1 VISLKAARDQRGCC
15 LSCNVSRDW
24 QGNTWLSE
32 TLNET
37 DLDDIGHM
45 AFHHP
50 RALKHRL
57 GLLATLRQHGLFMV
71 MLGAYALIATWFIF
85 QVPAFAPPNEQLHY
99 EYVALLR
106 RTGQLPDLATSTR
119 MDERHQPPVY
129 YALTAALS
137 LPFPTPRLDT
147 EMDPNP
153 YYLVTH
159 EGNLN
164 RQVGVNP
171 ASAPILYVGRLVS
184 LALGLLSL
192 MVLYA
197 AAGAV
202 FSRDTALL
210 IAALM
215 AWQPMFL
222 FLSAELGN
230 DLAVTAACTMVLVWT
245 TFIIVRGWGERAYL
259 IWGVLF
265 ATALL
270 TKASAVFLII
280 VLPFACWTRWRSSGR
295 IWPAVRSGLVAAL
308 SCALIYLV
316 WIVFNLN
323 RNVDAAAVS
332 ASVPT
337 LDRILGVIP
346 RDLPLI
352 IPYLDRLWRSFVLD
366 WSTAETGFA
375 FDAYYAMAALIVIV
389 TLAGWLRKPYRVRQ
403 DGILSLMHAAW
414 ILPLWALFLLTK
426 TLMVKEMGVLAPE
439 GRWLLPTLPSLVWLL
454 GSGWLRWWPAEL
466 HRSVARGS
474 TLAVTVSTMALALI
488 YVPRFFPAGAQRLAS
503 VAELPTDVNSI
514 GLVCDWKLKLLGVR
528 AAPMTTSQR
537 AEVDFYWQALQA
549 IDTNYGISAVLVEPD
564 SAGWKQ
570 LDAQRSFPGS
580 GATPTRGW
588 QAGDIYHDRMV
599 FYPRG
604 EMHGP
609 TTALLTVNLL
619 DGKRSLSCAQDD
631 TPLDPAVAQEIIV
644 RPDKVLTPT
653 QRLET
658 PVEFGGY
665 FDLVGV
671 TPVTTAQG
679 LQVTLWW
686 QATAEAPQNYT
697 IFVHLLDQQ
706 GQVIAQA
713 DSPPVQGLSP
723 TTAWRKGDIVQDTH
737 VVPTNGLL
745 ASTLLIGVYDPAT
758 GERLSAVQNG
768 QPQTNQ
774 AFQYPLPH

>member
-1 VISLKAARDQRGCC
+1 MAA
-15 LSCNVSRDW
+15 LS
-24 QGNTWLSE
+24 
-32 TLNET
+32 
-37 DLDDIGHM
+37 
-45 AFHHP
+45 
-50 RALKHRL
+50 
-57 GLLATLRQHGLFMV
+57 LRQFHNRPSWRDVIRRHRWFIALTA
-71 MLGAYALIATWFIF
+71 AYAAVTVWFIF
-85 QVPAFAPPNEQLHY
+85 QVPAFAPPNEHLHY

-129 YALTAALS
+129 YALTALLS

-164 RQVGVNP
+164 RQAGVNP
-171 ASAPILYVGRLVS
+171 ATAPILYVGRLVS
-184 LALGLLSL
+184 LALGVLSL
-192 MVLYA
+192 IALYA
-197 AAGAV
+197 AANAV
-202 FSRDTALL
+202 FSRDAALL

-230 DLAVTAACTMVLVWT
+230 DLAVTAACTIVLAWT
-245 TFIIVRGWGERAYL
+245 TFIIVREWGERAFL

-265 ATALL
+265 AAALL

-280 VLPFACWTRWRSSGR
+280 VLPFACWMRWRSNGR
-295 IWPAVRSGLVAAL
+295 MWPAVRAGLVATA

-337 LDRILGVIP
+337 LDRILSVIP
-346 RDLPLI
+346 RDLPLM

-375 FDAYYAMAALIVIV
+375 FDAYYAIAALIVIGA
-389 TLAGWLRKPYRVRQ
+389 LAGWLRKPYRMRE
-403 DGILSLMHAAW
+403 DGILPLMHATWA
-414 ILPLWALFLLTK
+414 LPLWALFLATK
-426 TLMVKEMGVLAPE
+426 TLMIKEMGVLAPE
-439 GRWLLPTLPSLVWLL
+439 GRWLLPTLPSLVWLI
-454 GSGWLRWWPAEL
+454 GSGWLRWWPVER

-474 TLAVTVSTMALALI
+474 TLAVTVSTVALALI

-503 VAELPTDVNSI
+503 AAEIPADVKPI
-514 GLVCDWKLKLLGVR
+514 GLVCDGKLKLLGVR
-528 AAPMTTSQR
+528 AAPMTANQK
-537 AEVDFYWQALQA
+537 AEVDFYWQAAQA
-549 IDTNYGISAVLVEPD
+549 IDTNYGVLAVLVEPD

-588 QAGDIYHDRMV
+588 QAGDIYHDRMI

-604 EMHGP
+604 EFRGP

-619 DGKRSLSCAQDD
+619 DGKRPLSCVQDG

-644 RPDKVLTPT
+644 RPEKALTPT
-653 QRLET
+653 NRLDA

-665 FDLVGV
+665 FDLIGV

-686 QATAEAPQNYT
+686 EAKAEAPQDYT
-697 IFVHLLDQQ
+697 VFVHLLDQQ
-706 GQVIAQA
+706 GQVMAQA
-713 DSPPVQGLSP
+713 DSPPAQGLSP
-723 TTAWRKGDIVQDTH
+723 TRAWRKGDIIQDTH
-737 VVPTNGLL
+737 VVPSDGVH
-745 ASTLLIGVYDPAT
+745 ASALLIGVYDPTT
-758 GERLSAVQNG
+758 GERLAATQNG
-768 QPQTNQ
+768 QSQTNQ
-774 AFQYPLPH
+774 AFQYPLLQ